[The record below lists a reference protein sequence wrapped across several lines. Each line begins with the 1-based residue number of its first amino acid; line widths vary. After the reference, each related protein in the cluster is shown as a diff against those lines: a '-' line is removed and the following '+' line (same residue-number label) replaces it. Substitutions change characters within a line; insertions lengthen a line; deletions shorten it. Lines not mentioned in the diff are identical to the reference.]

1 MRMRITLISAVA
13 LYALIPIAPALADDA
28 DVVAFTES
36 VTETTVADTGGAGTQ
51 TGIVPAVEAP
61 PATDEETDA
70 PWTQRFLAPTI
81 LALGVLG
88 LVASAVVYGAR
99 VRGRYEVVD

>member
-1 MRMRITLISAVA
+1 MRIRITVISAVA
-13 LYALIPIAPALADDA
+13 LYALMSIAPALADEA
-28 DVVAFTES
+28 ELVAFTES
-36 VTETTVADTGGAGTQ
+36 VTETTVADNGGAGTQ

-61 PATDEETDA
+61 PAAEEEPDA

-81 LALGVLG
+81 LVLGVLG
-88 LVASAVVYGAR
+88 LVVSAIVYGAR